1 MSSEVVAEKPKLT
14 IDSWEVD
21 EALRTLIRAEEIKQN
36 KELMELVAKKAAI
49 QKEVTDNLVNRA
61 DKLFTTMKE

>member
-1 MSSEVVAEKPKLT
+1 MEETVAEKPKLT

-36 KELMELVAKKAAI
+36 KELMGLVAKKAAI

-61 DKLFTTMKE
+61 DKLFTSMKE

>member
-1 MSSEVVAEKPKLT
+1 MEETGAEKPKLT

-61 DKLFTTMKE
+61 DKLFTSMKE

>member
-1 MSSEVVAEKPKLT
+1 METVKEAEKPKLT

-36 KELMELVAKKAAI
+36 KELMELVTKKAAI

>member
-1 MSSEVVAEKPKLT
+1 MNSEVAAEKPKLT

-36 KELMELVAKKAAI
+36 KELMELVTKKAAI

>member
-1 MSSEVVAEKPKLT
+1 MEESVAEKPKLT

-61 DKLFTTMKE
+61 DKLFTSMKE

>member
-1 MSSEVVAEKPKLT
+1 MSGEVVAEKPKLT

-61 DKLFTTMKE
+61 DKLFTSMKE

>member
-1 MSSEVVAEKPKLT
+1 MNEVQSEKPKLT

-36 KELMELVAKKAAI
+36 KELMELVSKKAAI
-49 QKEVTDNLVNRA
+49 QKEVTDKLVNRA
-61 DKLFTTMKE
+61 DKLFTTMEEK

>member
-1 MSSEVVAEKPKLT
+1 MSGEVVAEKPKLT

-36 KELMELVAKKAAI
+36 KELMELVTKKAAI

>member
-1 MSSEVVAEKPKLT
+1 MSGEVVAEKPKLT

-21 EALRTLIRAEEIKQN
+21 EALRPLIRAEEIKQN
-36 KELMELVAKKAAI
+36 KELMELVTKKAAI

>member
-1 MSSEVVAEKPKLT
+1 MSGEVVAEKPKLT
-14 IDSWEVD
+14 MDSWEVD

-36 KELMELVAKKAAI
+36 KELMELVTKKAAI